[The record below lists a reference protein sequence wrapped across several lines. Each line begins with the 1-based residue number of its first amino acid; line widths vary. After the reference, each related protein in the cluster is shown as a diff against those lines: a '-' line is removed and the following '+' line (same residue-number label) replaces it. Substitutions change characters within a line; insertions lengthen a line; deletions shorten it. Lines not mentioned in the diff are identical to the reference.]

1 MIPLAFIA
9 ALIGGYLLGSIPFG
23 LVLTRAAGLG
33 DIREI
38 GSGNIGATNVLR
50 TGRKDL
56 ALATLLLDA
65 GKAGA
70 ALLIARAL
78 APADSDL
85 RMTLGFVAGFAAF
98 IGHCYP
104 AWLGFKGGKGV
115 ATFFG
120 LLFAGIWPLG
130 LLAGVTWLAI
140 AAIFRFSS
148 LAALC
153 AAAIAPLAALAG
165 GFSAEE
171 IVFTAL
177 LGAIIFSPDLVSGLP
192 ALGKNPEYLDITR
205 KTNIPMIILQGGL
218 RSSAA
223 QFLRM
228 LQELWSNN
236 HNVYYSMLPGIAG
249 MFYRDEPN
257 AETLAKLKAL
267 PGEMPLYFRL
277 LEATPWHIS
286 KGSYVQP
293 REAAKVSLDIKL
305 RAFQGNPQP
314 LPIQLKDVSGRTLKL
329 EDYRGKVTVVN
340 FWATWCPPCVE
351 EIPSLNRLREEMQG
365 EAFELISINFAET
378 PKTVNEFMKRVNVE
392 FPVLIDPSG
401 KVSQQWNVIGFPSTF
416 VIGKDGKIK
425 YGVNAAIHW
434 DAPEVIE
441 ALKALSK

>member
-1 MIPLAFIA
+1 MNKIIPFLLALCMVFA
-9 ALIGGYLLGSIPFG
+9 AHAYAEEDKLSLPGTEVMVRAHDGNELPVYQYPARGEYLVLWIGGSGWHDRTTRLAMDFAHAGIEVWQIDFAEALLQTSGSNFLRNLDARYVADVID
-23 LVLTRAAGLG
+23 AAH
-33 DIREI
+33 
-38 GSGNIGATNVLR
+38 LR
-50 TGRKDL
+50 TGKKVILFTQAYGAIPLLRG
-56 ALATLLLDA
+56 ATLWQQRDKLN
-65 GKAGA
+65 GK
-70 ALLIARAL
+70 
-78 APADSDL
+78 
-85 RMTLGFVAGFAAF
+85 
-98 IGHCYP
+98 
-104 AWLGFKGGKGV
+104 
-115 ATFFG
+115 
-120 LLFAGIWPLG
+120 
-130 LLAGVTWLAI
+130 
-140 AAIFRFSS
+140 
-148 LAALC
+148 
-153 AAAIAPLAALAG
+153 
-165 GFSAEE
+165 
-171 IVFTAL
+171 L
-177 LGAIIFSPDLVSGLP
+177 LGAIIFSPDLVTGLP
-192 ALGKNPEYLDITR
+192 ALGKDPEYLDITR

-228 LQELWSNN
+228 LHELWSNN
-236 HNVYYSMLPGIAG
+236 HHVYYSVLPGIAG

-267 PGEMPLYFRL
+267 PGEMPRYFRL
-277 LEATPWHIS
+277 LEATPWQIS
-286 KGSYVQP
+286 KGNYVQP

-314 LPIQLKDVSGRTLKL
+314 LPIQLKDISGRTLKL

-365 EAFELISINFAET
+365 EEFELISINFAET

-441 ALKALSK
+441 ALKALGK